1 MSPHLLDNILK
12 QNGYI
17 RPETLAEVDPN
28 LIPLIEDIANEEGLS
43 ISETVNR
50 LLSFAIGEHHATN
63 DNLLRWDSLTPRQQ
77 DTAAYAC
84 LGYSNME
91 IAQKMSI
98 SVNTVKSHLRQVLQT
113 FVAGTKGE
121 LQLLLV
127 SWDFSDWKKRD
138 PHLDSSP
145 HTYPDMR

>member
-1 MSPHLLDNILK
+1 MSPQLLDVLLRH
-12 QNGYI
+12 NGPKKPDTFADI
-17 RPETLAEVDPN
+17 DPN

-43 ISETVNR
+43 IAETVNR

-63 DNLLRWDSLTPRQQ
+63 DNLFRWDSLTPRQQ
-77 DTAAYAC
+77 DTAAFAC

-98 SVNTVKSHLRQVLQT
+98 SLNTVKTLLRQVLQT
-113 FVAGTKGE
+113 FAAGTKGE
-121 LQLLLV
+121 LQMLLA
-127 SWDFSDWKKRD
+127 SWDFSDWKKQD

>member
-1 MSPHLLDNILK
+1 MSPQLIDNILK

-17 RPETLAEVDPN
+17 RPETLAEIDAN
-28 LIPLIEDIANEEGLS
+28 LIPLIQDIANEEGLS

-84 LGYSNME
+84 LGFSNME

-113 FVAGTKGE
+113 FDAGTKGE

-127 SWDFSDWKKRD
+127 SWDFSDWKKQD

>member
-17 RPETLAEVDPN
+17 RPETLAEVDSN
-28 LIPLIEDIANEEGLS
+28 LIPLIEDIAKEEGLS

-63 DNLLRWDSLTPRQQ
+63 DNLFRWDSLTPRQQ
-77 DTAAYAC
+77 DTAAFAC

-98 SVNTVKSHLRQVLQT
+98 SVNTVKTHLRQVLQT
-113 FVAGTKGE
+113 FAAGSKGE
-121 LQLLLV
+121 LQMLLV
-127 SWDFSDWKKRD
+127 SWDFSDWKKQD

>member
-17 RPETLAEVDPN
+17 RPETLAEVDSN
-28 LIPLIEDIANEEGLS
+28 LIPLIEDIAKEEGLS

-63 DNLLRWDSLTPRQQ
+63 DNLFRWESLTPRQQ
-77 DTAAYAC
+77 DTAAFAC

-98 SVNTVKSHLRQVLQT
+98 SVNTVKTHLRQVLQT
-113 FVAGTKGE
+113 FAAGSKGE
-121 LQLLLV
+121 LQMLLV
-127 SWDFSDWKKRD
+127 SWDFSDWKKQD

>member
-17 RPETLAEVDPN
+17 RPETLAEVDSN
-28 LIPLIEDIANEEGLS
+28 LISLIEDIAKEEGLS

-63 DNLLRWDSLTPRQQ
+63 DNLFRWDSLTPRQQ
-77 DTAAYAC
+77 DPAAFAC
-84 LGYSNME
+84 HGYSNME

-98 SVNTVKSHLRQVLQT
+98 SVNTVKTHLRQVLQT
-113 FVAGTKGE
+113 FAAGTKGE
-121 LQLLLV
+121 LQMLLA
-127 SWDFSDWKKRD
+127 SWDFSDWKKQD

>member
-1 MSPHLLDNILK
+1 MSPQLLDNFLK

-17 RPETLAEVDPN
+17 RPETLAEVDSN
-28 LIPLIEDIANEEGLS
+28 LIPLIEAIAKKEGLS
-43 ISETVNR
+43 IAETVNR

-98 SVNTVKSHLRQVLQT
+98 SVNTVKSHLRHVLQT
-113 FVAGTKGE
+113 FAAGSKGE

-127 SWDFSDWKKRD
+127 SWDFSDWKKAD

>member
-1 MSPHLLDNILK
+1 MSPQLLDALLK
-12 QNGYI
+12 HNGHKE
-17 RPETLAEVDPN
+17 PESFADIDPN
-28 LIPLIEDIANEEGLS
+28 LIPLIGDIAQEEGLS

-98 SVNTVKSHLRQVLQT
+98 SVNTVKTHLRQVLQT
-113 FVAGTKGE
+113 FAVGSKRE
-121 LQLLLV
+121 LEIILV
-127 SWDFSDWKKRD
+127 SWDFSDWKKQD

>member
-1 MSPHLLDNILK
+1 MSPQLLYNFLK

-17 RPETLAEVDPN
+17 RPETLAEVDSN
-28 LIPLIEDIANEEGLS
+28 LIPLIEDIAKEEGLS

-84 LGYSNME
+84 LGFSNME

-113 FVAGTKGE
+113 FAAGTKGE

>member
-17 RPETLAEVDPN
+17 RPETLAEVDSN
-28 LIPLIEDIANEEGLS
+28 LIPLIEDIAKEEGLS

-63 DNLLRWDSLTPRQQ
+63 DNLFRWDSLTPRQQ
-77 DTAAYAC
+77 DTAAFAC

-98 SVNTVKSHLRQVLQT
+98 SVNTVKTHLRQVLQT
-113 FVAGTKGE
+113 FAAGTKGE
-121 LQLLLV
+121 LQMLLA
-127 SWDFSDWKKRD
+127 SWDFSDWKKQD

>member
-17 RPETLAEVDPN
+17 RPETLAEVDSN
-28 LIPLIEDIANEEGLS
+28 LIPLIEDIAKEEGLS

-63 DNLLRWDSLTPRQQ
+63 DNLFRWESLTPRQQ
-77 DTAAYAC
+77 DTAAFAC

-98 SVNTVKSHLRQVLQT
+98 TVNTVKTHLRQVLQT
-113 FVAGTKGE
+113 FAAGTKGE
-121 LQLLLV
+121 LQMLLA
-127 SWDFSDWKKRD
+127 SWDFSDWKKQD

>member
-1 MSPHLLDNILK
+1 MSPQLIDNILK

-17 RPETLAEVDPN
+17 RPETLAEIDAN
-28 LIPLIEDIANEEGLS
+28 LIPLIQDIANEEGLS

-77 DTAAYAC
+77 DTAAFAC

-98 SVNTVKSHLRQVLQT
+98 SVNTVKTHLRQVLQT
-113 FVAGTKGE
+113 FAAGTKGE
-121 LQLLLV
+121 LQLLLA
-127 SWDFSDWKKRD
+127 SWDFSDWKKQD

>member
-17 RPETLAEVDPN
+17 RPETLAEVDSN
-28 LIPLIEDIANEEGLS
+28 LIPLIEDIAKEEGLS
-43 ISETVNR
+43 IAETVNR

-63 DNLLRWDSLTPRQQ
+63 DNLFRWDSLTPRQQ
-77 DTAAYAC
+77 DTAAFAC

-98 SVNTVKSHLRQVLQT
+98 SVNTVKTHLRQVLQT
-113 FVAGTKGE
+113 FAAGTKGE
-121 LQLLLV
+121 LQMLLA
-127 SWDFSDWKKRD
+127 SWDFSAWKKQD